1 MSQIRALICGAALSL
16 AVTSALAGN
25 YATCILDKIGA
36 VKNPAS
42 FGATMRSCASDHP
55 RGYLNI
61 KRGSGLGLFGPKN
74 ADACIIKYAEE
85 TTYPP
90 ASGAISA
97 ACSCLYGKESFKDEM
112 CEYPEVDFRR

>member
-1 MSQIRALICGAALSL
+1 MCCAALTM
-16 AVTSALAGN
+16 AVTSAFAGN
-25 YATCILDKIGA
+25 YATCILDKVGS

-42 FGATMRSCASDHP
+42 FGATLRSCASDHP

-61 KRGSGLGLFGPKN
+61 TRGSGLGLFSPKN

-85 TTYPP
+85 TTFPP

-97 ACSCLYGKESFKDEM
+97 ACYCLYGNPSFKGEM
-112 CEYPEVDFRR
+112 CEYPEVDFFRR